1 MTFTLAAFCYIVA
14 LILSCFLIFFSI
26 LQVRAFYVLKLKQF
40 DENTYIFLYILLNL
54 IVLPDYISHV
64 SLTLLFLC
72 SGEWL
77 TFLLNVPLV
86 AYHVYRYKN
95 RPSSDFYNAFTMLRS
110 WNQDYALWEGV
121 CKAVFY
127 VVSFSYYLV
136 CTDYAITN
144 YCQKI

>member
-1 MTFTLAAFCYIVA
+1 MSFILAAFCYIVA

-86 AYHVYRYKN
+86 AYHVYRYKTDPVKTRFVQRLHN
-95 RPSSDFYNAFTMLRS
+95 TTLMEPELRLLGGS
-110 WNQDYALWEGV
+110 L
-121 CKAVFY
+121 
-127 VVSFSYYLV
+127 
-136 CTDYAITN
+136 
-144 YCQKI
+144 